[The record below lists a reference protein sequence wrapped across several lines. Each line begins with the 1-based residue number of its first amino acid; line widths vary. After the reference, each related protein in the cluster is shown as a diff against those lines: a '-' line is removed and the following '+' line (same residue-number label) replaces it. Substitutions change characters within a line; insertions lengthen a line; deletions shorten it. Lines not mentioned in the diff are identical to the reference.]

1 MSLVIA
7 IKDKDRIVLGADKQS
22 SVGNNKDHLATKIW
36 EVPNLEGALMG
47 SVGSIRASQII
58 QFSDIVDKNA
68 IVGEPTFDYVVRS
81 LAPTIMATLNANGV
95 KCSIPE
101 TETGDSGM
109 CVMMP
114 NSFLF
119 AYKNK
124 AWMIWHDL
132 SVTEVDDYLAIGSGS
147 DIARGV
153 LFATKDKNPFE
164 RIVTAIDAAA
174 ETTVYVDDGIDVL
187 LTEER
192 SSDFKQFSKALGI
205 ELKKVEEDAKKIEEK
220 TEEVEQKEEVV
231 EEKKP
236 ETKKNKKGQSK
247 KSKKEKEEE
256 K

>member
-22 SVGNNKDHLATKIW
+22 SIGNNKDHLATKIW

-68 IVGEPTFDYVVRS
+68 LNSEPTFDFVVRS

-95 KCSIPE
+95 KCAIPE
-101 TETGDSGM
+101 SPDGDSAP

-119 AYKNK
+119 AYKDR
-124 AWMIWHDL
+124 AWMIWHDF
-132 SVTEVDDYLAIGSGS
+132 SVTEIYDYLAIGSGS
-147 DIARGV
+147 DIAKGV
-153 LFATKDKNPFE
+153 LFATKNKNPFE

-192 SSDFKQFSKALGI
+192 STDLKQFSKALGI
-205 ELKKVEEDAKKIEEK
+205 EIKKVEKQVEHIEEK
-220 TEEVEQKEEVV
+220 QDELESG
-231 EEKKP
+231 EEKKEEKP
-236 ETKKNKKGQSK
+236 KTKRTTKKQK
-247 KSKKEKEEE
+247 KEEE
-256 K
+256 